1 MRTWRIGWVR
11 GGERIG
17 FRRPQTFFCLGGR
30 GEGKSTLL
38 EHIGVR
44 YLLNGAVVLDLFGSA
59 DGEGLAWL
67 RSPYAKDKRV
77 LLIRGQNVDV
87 KSPWPSKTVE
97 EMTLDD
103 INNNDV
109 IISARPLY
117 LNRDQEFYDSGK
129 LTDLLY
135 QRLSWKRVVFLVVRE
150 ASNLYYSRLKVS
162 ANQLQSK
169 ADMIYLLREGR
180 HFGIALALD
189 SLRYYA
195 VDIDVRSLSDY
206 LLLKSQGVHGLASDL
221 EWLYSF
227 FDPSKIRNH
236 EPFFFYIV
244 SRKGSLGQG
253 WFPYHSW
260 HKEEKENIVKN
271 VGLKIEYGE
280 MIEQPKDMGTYKS
293 VGDKE
298 HTEIIDLYIKGVGI
312 MDISEKLGRSSRTP
326 HTHIKKH
333 NEAVDRSGFC
343 AACKRVGS
351 EYLNKKAVRG
361 RNTLE
366 NGG

>member
-17 FRRPQTFFCLGGR
+17 FHRPQTFFALGGR
-30 GEGKSTLL
+30 GTGKSSLL
-38 EHIGVR
+38 EYIATR
-44 YLLNGAVVLDLFGSA
+44 YLKNGAVILDLFGSA
-59 DGEGLAWL
+59 DGENLAWL
-67 RSPYAKDKRV
+67 RSPYAKDKRI

-87 KSPWPSKTVE
+87 ESSWPSKTVE
-97 EMTLDD
+97 EITLSDV
-103 INNNDV
+103 NNNDI
-109 IISARPLY
+109 IISSRPLY
-117 LNRDQEFYDSGK
+117 LNRGQKFYDSGK

-135 QRLSWKRVVFLVVRE
+135 QRLSWKRVIFLIVRE

-195 VDIDVRSLSDY
+195 VDIDIRSLSDY

-227 FDPSKIRNH
+227 FNPSKIRNH
-236 EPFFFYIV
+236 KPPFFYIV

-260 HKEEKENIVKN
+260 HKEEKEDIVKN
-271 VGLKIEYGE
+271 VGLSIKYGE
-280 MIEQPKDMGTYKS
+280 MVEQPRDMGTYKS

-298 HTEIIDLYIKGVGI
+298 HSEIIDLYINGMGI
-312 MDISEKLGRSSRTP
+312 MGISEKLGRSSRTP

-333 NEAVDRSGFC
+333 NEAVSRSGFC
-343 AACKRVGS
+343 PTCKRTS
-351 EYLNKKAVRG
+351 ASHFNKRAVRG
-361 RNTLE
+361 QTDVE
-366 NGG
+366 ND